1 LRQTEE
7 DYDQFQQTPSPD
19 TVPAHLR
26 DQFRQISHK
35 LPELWPAL
43 DNAQK
48 KELLRSLISH
58 VIVKRPVP
66 DQVQVRLVWVS
77 GCYTDRTTL
86 TPIHREQDVSGYEQ
100 LVERVGDL
108 WQKGYNDEQIAE
120 QLTAEGFHSAR
131 SPHVTPT
138 SVLKIRLA
146 RQWYLPRAQMRRIQE
161 MDGYLTTR
169 GLAKRLEIN
178 SSTVYRF
185 IYNQVIPP
193 AYVKR
198 EPKSGVYLIRK
209 DAKLIERLRQRVIEK
224 KQKNGML
231 KSSPSA

>member
-1 LRQTEE
+1 
-7 DYDQFQQTPSPD
+7 
-19 TVPAHLR
+19 
-26 DQFRQISHK
+26 
-35 LPELWPAL
+35 
-43 DNAQK
+43 
-48 KELLRSLISH
+48 
-58 VIVKRPVP
+58 
-66 DQVQVRLVWVS
+66 
-77 GCYTDRTTL
+77 
-86 TPIHREQDVSGYEQ
+86 
-100 LVERVGDL
+100 
-108 WQKGYNDEQIAE
+108 
-120 QLTAEGFHSAR
+120 
-131 SPHVTPT
+131 
-138 SVLKIRLA
+138 
-146 RQWYLPRAQMRRIQE
+146 MRRIQE